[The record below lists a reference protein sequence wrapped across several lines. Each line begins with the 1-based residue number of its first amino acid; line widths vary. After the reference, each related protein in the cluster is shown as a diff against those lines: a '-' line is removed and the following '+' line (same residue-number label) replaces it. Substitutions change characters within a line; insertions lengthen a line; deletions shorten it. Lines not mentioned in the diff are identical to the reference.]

1 MTTMTTMSTSSALSY
16 IINSLNYVIRQ
27 QQQNIINQPMIN
39 NPYMHKPIHQPVKY
53 IHIHKNHKIQR
64 RNHNIHQPG
73 FDVQRKDFNRKR

>member
-1 MTTMTTMSTSSALSY
+1 MSNTTIVSH
-16 IINSLNYVIRQ
+16 IINSINFMIRQ
-27 QQQNIINQPMIN
+27 QQQNIVNQSMIN
-39 NPYMHKPIHQPVKY
+39 NPYTHKPIHQPVKY